1 MKNHIQINQNK
12 SKKGEGITG
21 SRKRMS
27 FSQTEGLNENKKKI
41 NVSPQKSSDIK
52 KEKEIINFLLC
63 CKYSTLIIIRVK
75 QEKNI
80 FINQKQNSDS
90 KDNNYKIQSIPKF
103 GINLQANNYII
114 NKKNEDIKDKS
125 DKNKIYE
132 NSQNNKEYNNQNN
145 YKDSN
150 NNDLKK
156 TNKTSGIN
164 TISIT
169 LKDNKIKEIKKET
182 NLKMTPPSNNN
193 NNNKDDNFNNQLKE
207 NDKKLRDTLQAYNN
221 INKKGDGS
229 SLNTLFKLRSIL
241 INWLKDSDQDL
252 EYTKFMTEKKLKYLM
267 KNKEKSEARIKVLD
281 SEIKALNARKEELE
295 KTLGEIY
302 SFYDE
307 EGLREDIKRF
317 ENSNEVKSGKFSKT
331 LEQLETMKKMLPFVI
346 EYGKVKDNRTKK
358 HNEKKELEKIVKSS
372 GQTLVFLSNYYK
384 NIKKKINEQIN
395 NNNN

>member
-52 KEKEIINFLLC
+52 KEKEIN
-63 CKYSTLIIIRVK
+63 K

-182 NLKMTPPSNNN
+182 NLKMTPPSNN